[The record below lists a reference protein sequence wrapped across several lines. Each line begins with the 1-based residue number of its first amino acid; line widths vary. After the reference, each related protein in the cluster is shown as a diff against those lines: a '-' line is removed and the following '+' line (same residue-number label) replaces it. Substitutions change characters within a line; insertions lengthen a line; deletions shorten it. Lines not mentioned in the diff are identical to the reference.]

1 MNPRRIVI
9 TGMGA
14 VTPLGLDVETTWAN
28 LLAGKSGAGPV
39 TSFDV
44 SKYDCR
50 FACSVKGFEPKQHFF
65 NEKDAR
71 RADRYSQLAMASAK
85 EAVRHAGLDP
95 QALDLDRVG
104 VLVGS
109 GIGGLETLGHQDEIL
124 IAKGPK
130 RISPFMIPMMIANM
144 AGGLISMEF
153 GFAGPNF
160 AVVTA
165 CATSNNSIGEAWR
178 LIRDDEADIILAG
191 GSEAACVPLGLSGFA
206 AMRALSTRNDE
217 PERASRP
224 FDRDRDG
231 FVLGEGAG
239 VVIVEELEHAKK
251 RGANILAELTGYGLS
266 SDAYHM
272 TSPPPGGTGAAK
284 AMRHTLKRAGI
295 SADQVDYINAHGTST
310 PVGDVAET
318 EAIKAVFGAS
328 AKSIPVSSTK
338 SMTGHLLGA
347 AGAAELIFCI
357 KAIEQGIIPP
367 TINLDNPDPDCDLDY
382 VPHKAREKK
391 IDIAMSNSFGFGG
404 HNATVLVRRFVG

>member
-1 MNPRRIVI
+1 MSERRIVI

-14 VTPLGLDVETTWAN
+14 VTPLGLDVESTWRN
-28 LLAGKSGAGPV
+28 LLAGKSGASLITTFD
-39 TSFDV
+39 TSKF
-44 SKYDCR
+44 DCR
-50 FACSVKGFEPKQHFF
+50 FGCMVKDFEPKQHFF

-95 QALDLDRVG
+95 QTLDLDRVG

-109 GIGGLETLGHQDEIL
+109 GIGGLQALGEQDAIL
-124 IAKGPK
+124 IAKGPG

-178 LIRDDEADIILAG
+178 LIRDGEADVILAG
-191 GSEAACVPLGLSGFA
+191 GSEAACVPLGLGGFA

-224 FDRDRDG
+224 FDKDRDG

-251 RGANILAELTGYGLS
+251 RRANILAELTGYGLS

-284 AMRHTLKRAGI
+284 AMQHTLKRAQLSPGQI
-295 SADQVDYINAHGTST
+295 DYINAHGTST

-318 EAIKAVFGAS
+318 DAIKAVFGAD
-328 AKSIPVSSTK
+328 AKKVAVSSTK

-357 KAIEQGIIPP
+357 KAIEQNIIPP
-367 TINLDNPDPDCDLDY
+367 TINLDTPDPDCDLDY
-382 VPHKAREKK
+382 VPHKAREQKV
-391 IDIAMSNSFGFGG
+391 DVAMSNSFGFGG
-404 HNATVLVRRFVG
+404 HNATVLVRRFLG

>member
-14 VTPLGLDVETTWAN
+14 VTPLGLDVETSWQN
-28 LLAGKSGAGPV
+28 LLAGKSGAELV
-39 TSFDV
+39 TTFDV

-50 FACSVKGFEPKQHFF
+50 FACTVKGFEAKQHFF

-71 RADRYSQLAMASAK
+71 RADRYAQLAMASAK
-85 EAVRHAGLDP
+85 EAVRHAGLNPDE
-95 QALDLDRVG
+95 LDLDRVG

-109 GIGGLETLGHQDEIL
+109 GIGGLETLGHQNEIL
-124 IAKGPK
+124 ITKGPK

-144 AGGLISMEF
+144 AGGLISIEF

-178 LIRDDEADIILAG
+178 LIRDDEADVILAG

-284 AMRHTLKRAGI
+284 AMQHTLKRAGI

-318 EAIKAVFGAS
+318 EAIKAVFGSA

-367 TINLDNPDPDCDLDY
+367 TINLENPDPECDLDY
-382 VPHKAREKK
+382 VPNKAREKK

>member
-14 VTPLGLDVETTWAN
+14 VTPLGLDVETTWRN
-28 LLAGKSGAGPV
+28 LIAGKSGAVPI

-44 SKYDCR
+44 SRYDCR
-50 FACSVKGFEPKQHFF
+50 FGCTVKDFEPKQYFF

-71 RADRYSQLAMASAK
+71 RADRYTQLAMASAK

-95 QALDLDRVG
+95 KALDLDRVG

-109 GIGGLETLGHQDEIL
+109 GIGGLETLGFQNEIL
-124 IAKGPK
+124 ITKGPK

-178 LIRDDEADIILAG
+178 LIRDDEADVILAG
-191 GSEAACVPLGLSGFA
+191 GSEAACVPLGLGGFA

-224 FDRDRDG
+224 FDKDRDG

-272 TSPPPGGTGAAK
+272 TSPPPGGVGAAK
-284 AMRHTLKRAGI
+284 AMRHTLKRAGL

-318 EAIKAVFGAS
+318 EAIKAVFGSS
-328 AKSIPVSSTK
+328 AKTVAVSSTK

-367 TINLDNPDPDCDLDY
+367 TINLDTPDPECDLDY
-382 VPHKAREKK
+382 VPNKAREKK